1 MDDYDDAQA
10 HSYVPNGT
18 EEANDFSSGDEPS
31 EVPKGLQSTELIRLV
46 RTAAGRNLFVGS
58 VAQCVLAQSN
68 WGALLGAAPDALGR
82 LAQCFVLASDPLA
95 ALLMFPD
102 DAGLK
107 CKSLRANLVHCSDL
121 GRNTF
126 RDAEAK
132 MKKISMVA
140 QAICEPD
147 GTIDMILEAVEDDD
161 LVELDLPDQLAILKR
176 SSQACMQDTNALR
189 DRVGEWG
196 EYAKAIYEACVEK
209 DDDLGSKK
217 KDLSDQAELQKLS
230 VDQKSTLVDESKQQT
245 QQYRDQLQHRQ
256 REYTQ
261 AEKSLESG
269 GWRELGFAIVE
280 TAISTLKFFA
290 NPIGTVLQTAAA
302 GSPGD
307 HSSSE
312 AYYVPDPK
320 DPLGKQDSGYAM
332 AERLAPVIHEL
343 ARLLTVGPDEY
354 AGVDWD
360 TLSGQSTNNIQYILK
375 QIEYLSDQFS
385 KERTAV
391 SMQVR
396 AALNPVKEVARE
408 IKKVVKDERNV
419 GSDTS
424 KTVKDH
430 GPVWRKKVTDT
441 ETTISNIIATGIDAA
456 KKAEEARKESNKTP
470 GVSRA
475 EMRFQRLRMAQQ
487 ALFEAEDRLNN
498 RLREDLKTTQ
508 EFNAMQ
514 LKLAELLS
522 SKATMAQVKEIVE
535 ECVKHL
541 QGFCEKLDE
550 LGAFFTQLS
559 DFVEDMDRSRVD
571 PFSTTATT
579 TKALGDRAKQEKSEA
594 ARARKEKVKKKK
606 LEELKLKALE
616 LKGYYLV
623 VKVMADTYVEVSA
636 EHIIPGV
643 KEVDKLSLLGT
654 QNLSKEE
661 RAAKITEVGIRARE
675 AKVKVKQLANARKSE
690 MIDAMAVDRGDIEEI
705 GELELLQQ

>member
-1 MDDYDDAQA
+1 MDDYDDARA
-10 HSYVPNGT
+10 HGHGPNGA
-18 EEANDFSSGDEPS
+18 EKADDSGSGDGSS
-31 EVPKGLQSTELIRLV
+31 EVPEGLQSAELIRLI
-46 RTAAGRNLFVGS
+46 RTAAGRSLFVGS
-58 VAQCVLAQSN
+58 VAQSVLGQSN

-102 DAGLK
+102 NAGLK

-147 GTIDMILEAVEDDD
+147 GTIDMILEDVEDDD

-176 SSQACMQDTNALR
+176 SSQACMQDTNSLR
-189 DRVGEWG
+189 DRVSKWS

-217 KDLSDQAELQKLS
+217 KDLSDQAKLQKLS
-230 VDQKSTLVDESKQQT
+230 VDKKSTLVDESKQQT

-269 GWRELGFAIVE
+269 GWRDLGFALVE
-280 TAISTLKFFA
+280 TAISTVKFFV

-302 GSPGD
+302 RSPGG

-312 AYYVPDPK
+312 GYYVPDPK
-320 DPLGKQDSGYAM
+320 DPLGQQDSGYAM

-354 AGVDWD
+354 AGVNWD
-360 TLSGQSTNNIQYILK
+360 TLSGQPTNNIPSILN
-375 QIEYLSDQFS
+375 QIEDLSEHFV
-385 KERTAV
+385 KEHTAV

-396 AALNPVKEVARE
+396 AALKPVEEVARE
-408 IKKVVKDERNV
+408 IKKVVKYKRNI

-424 KTVKDH
+424 KTVNDN

-441 ETTISNIIATGIDAA
+441 ETTIGNIIATGIDAA
-456 KKAEEARKESNKTP
+456 KKAEEARKEREEGKRRNTS
-470 GVSRA
+470 GISRT

-514 LKLAELLS
+514 LKLEELLS
-522 SKATMAQVKEIVE
+522 SETTMTQVKEVVE

-571 PFSTTATT
+571 PFSTTART
-579 TKALGDRAKQEKSEA
+579 TKALGDRAKQEKSET

-606 LEELKLKALE
+606 LEDLKLKALE

-636 EHIIPGV
+636 KHIIPGV
-643 KEVDKLSLLGT
+643 KEVDKLSLLGAK
-654 QNLSKEE
+654 NLSKKE
-661 RAAKITEVGIRARE
+661 RAAKITEVGKRAEPGNTCSGR
-675 AKVKVKQLANARKSE
+675 A
-690 MIDAMAVDRGDIEEI
+690 G
-705 GELELLQQ
+705 